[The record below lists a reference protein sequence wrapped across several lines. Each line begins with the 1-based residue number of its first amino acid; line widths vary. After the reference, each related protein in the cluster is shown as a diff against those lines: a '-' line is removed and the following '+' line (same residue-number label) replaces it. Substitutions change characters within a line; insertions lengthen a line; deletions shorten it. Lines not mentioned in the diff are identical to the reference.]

1 MYFKKFPN
9 YIQPGAKDCG
19 PTCLQIISKYYGR
32 QIPLQAI
39 RDFSE
44 TTRDGSSVLGISTAA
59 EKIGFEVLNV
69 KINFTILSEEIPLPC
84 ILYWNKNHFV
94 VVYEVSKNKVKISDP
109 AFGLINYSHKE
120 FIKNW
125 IGNNANVHTQEGIA
139 ILLETTP
146 DFFENKFEIS
156 DKKMNFSF
164 LLKYLFIYK
173 SLILQLI
180 LGLLAGSIL
189 SLILPFLFQSIIDVG
204 LQNRDINFIYL
215 VLIAQIMLFAGNTG
229 IEITRSWIL
238 LHLSTRVSISFISDF
253 FAKLMSLPL
262 SFFDTRL
269 TGDIMQRI
277 HDHHRIEKLLTGSSL
292 NTLFSIVSL
301 VIFSVVLCLYNYKLF
316 MLYTAGSI
324 LYLAWITIFL
334 RKRRELDYKR
344 FAQLSTESSKVIELI
359 NGMQDIK
366 LKNAEI
372 QKRWNWQFLQIKL
385 FKLKK
390 ESVLLENWQY
400 VGGTFIYQTK
410 DILTSFLAAKLV
422 LDGSMTLGMMLS
434 VQYITGQL
442 NGPLIQLINFIR
454 EFQDTKISM
463 ERLEEIHLKDNEENG
478 SPDIIFPS
486 GNKNIEIKNI
496 SFRYTG
502 SSNFVFENLSLHIP
516 YKKTTA
522 IVGASG
528 SGKTTLMKLLMKFYE
543 PNEGKITI
551 GNENL
556 NRIPPKLW
564 RQYCGVVL
572 QEGFIFNDSIDKNI
586 ALGDDHIDKR
596 RLMNSINIANIKSF
610 IESLPLGYKTKIGNE
625 GLPLSGGQKQRILIA
640 RALYKV
646 PEFIL
651 FDEATSALDAN
662 TEKDIVANLED
673 FLKDRT
679 AVIIAH
685 RLSTVKSA
693 DNIIVLESGKV
704 VEEGNHEEL
713 VRLKGEYYRLV
724 RNQLELG
731 N

>member
-9 YIQPGAKDCG
+9 FIQPGAKDCG
-19 PTCLQIISKYYGR
+19 PTCLQIISKYYGK
-32 QIPLQAI
+32 QIPLQTI

-59 EKIGFEVLNV
+59 EEMGYEVLNV

-94 VVYEVSKNKVKISDP
+94 VVYEITEKKVKISDP

-125 IGNNANVHTQEGIA
+125 IGNNADSQTQEGIA

-146 DFFENKFEIS
+146 AFFESEFKIV

-164 LLKYLFIYK
+164 LLQYLFVYK
-173 SLILQLI
+173 SLIFQLI
-180 LGLLAGSIL
+180 LGLLAGSII
-189 SLILPFLFQSIIDVG
+189 SLLLPFLFQSIIDVG

-215 VLIAQIMLFAGNTG
+215 VLIAQIVLFAGNMS

-238 LHLSTRVSISFISDF
+238 LHLSSRVSISFISDF
-253 FAKLMSLPL
+253 FAKLMNLPI

-292 NTLFSIVSL
+292 TTLFSIVSL
-301 VIFSVVLCLYNYKLF
+301 VIFSTILCLYDYRLF
-316 MLYTAGSI
+316 GIYIGGSL
-324 LYLAWITIFL
+324 LYLIWITIFMK
-334 RKRRELDYKR
+334 KRRELDYKR
-344 FAQLSTESSKVIELI
+344 FAQLSTESSTVIELI

-372 QKRWNWQFLQIKL
+372 KKRWNWQFLQIKL

-390 ESVLLENWQY
+390 ESVSLENWQY
-400 VGGTFIYQTK
+400 TGGTFIYQAK

-442 NGPLIQLINFIR
+442 NGPLIQLINFMR

-463 ERLEEIHLKDNEENG
+463 ERLEEIHLKDNEAKD
-478 SPDIIFPS
+478 SPEITLPL
-486 GNKNIEIKNI
+486 GNKDIEVKNI

-502 SSNFVFENLSLHIP
+502 SSNFVFENLNLHIP

-543 PNEGKITI
+543 PNEGNISV

-556 NRIPPKLW
+556 NKISPKIW

-572 QEGFIFNDSIDKNI
+572 QEGFIFNESIEKNI
-586 ALGDDHIDKR
+586 AVGDEYIDKQ
-596 RLMNSINIANIKSF
+596 RLANSVSMANIKNF
-610 IESLPLGYKTKIGNE
+610 IESLPSGYKTKIGNE

-662 TEKDIVANLED
+662 TEKTIVENLED
-673 FLKDRT
+673 FFKNRT

-693 DNIIVLESGKV
+693 DNIIVLDSGKV
-704 VEEGNHEEL
+704 VEEGNHDEL
-713 VRLKGEYYRLV
+713 VRLRGEYYRLV
-724 RNQLELG
+724 KNQLELG